1 MLKYKFDVVA
11 ALTEAGTSLSE
22 KEKAMASDANKL
34 DTETLAHFC
43 NILHMTPQK
52 ILEEMK

>member
-22 KEKAMASDANKL
+22 KEKARAADANKL